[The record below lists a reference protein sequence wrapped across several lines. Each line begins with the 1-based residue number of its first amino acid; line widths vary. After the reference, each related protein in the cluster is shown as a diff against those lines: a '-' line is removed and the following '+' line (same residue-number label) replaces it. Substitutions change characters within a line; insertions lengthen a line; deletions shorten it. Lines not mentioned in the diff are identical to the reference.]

1 MVSSLCGGVLK
12 KERIKNKDTVDSCKY
27 KFNIETI
34 KKHQDLLLLRKNRFD
49 TTDYDNYYEA
59 HKTITKSIG
68 VAQKQKH
75 ITTIQKSRKSNTI
88 IIG

>member
-1 MVSSLCGGVLK
+1 M
-12 KERIKNKDTVDSCKY
+12 DS
-27 KFNIETI
+27 
-34 KKHQDLLLLRKNRFD
+34 D

-68 VAQKQKH
+68 IAQKQKH
-75 ITTIQKSRKSNTI
+75 ITTIQKSRKSNKI